1 MSEAALIYSTWPD
14 GDTAAQAAST
24 LLEEKLIACANIFP
38 AGRSIYV
45 WEGEVKD
52 EAETVMMVKTTSG
65 RASVVR
71 DRMLALHP
79 YDMPCVLGIDLRRTQ
94 SSLAFTHWIRQTLG
108 G

>member
-14 GDTAAQAAST
+14 GETAAKAAST

-45 WEGEVKD
+45 WDGEVRD
-52 EAETVMMVKTTSG
+52 EDETVMMVKTTAG
-65 RASVVR
+65 QAASVR
-71 DRMLALHP
+71 DRLLALHP
-79 YDMPCVLGIDLRRTQ
+79 YDTPCVLGIDLKRTQ
-94 SSLAFTHWIRQTLG
+94 SSPAFTHWIREMVG

>member
-45 WEGEVKD
+45 WEGEVRD
-52 EAETVMMVKTTSG
+52 EAETVMMVKTTAG
-65 RASVVR
+65 RAGLVR
-71 DRMLALHP
+71 DRLLALHP
-79 YDMPCVLGIDLRRTQ
+79 YDTPCVLGIDLKRTQ
-94 SSLAFTHWIRQTLG
+94 SSSAFTHWIRQTLG